1 MEKSCE
7 FCTTSRPVVYC
18 KSDAAHLCLSCD
30 AKVHS
35 ANALS
40 NRHLR
45 TPLCDLCRH
54 RPSHVCCFNHR
65 MFLCRGC
72 DQSLHDVSSHHL
84 HQRRAVSSYLGCP
97 SAKDFAALWGF
108 ELNELDNNA
117 TQDQALSNSCISM
130 NPKAVEPGNLRQSS
144 LGTGV
149 SSSKSGMTSL
159 AAAGHN
165 SGSNCQRTK
174 VISRVQQIKNT
185 SLILQ
190 QIIDLKK
197 FQLTEGDCHLPLN
210 CSLEQADTSSSIYNS
225 SKNDDSNLVQDT
237 DTNIHQS
244 DNPLEELNTDMENLL
259 SSSTSGMPFYGES
272 IWQCKSPIRNSQ
284 LWSQNMQDLGVCE
297 DTFCQDDFNMPDID
311 LSFRNFEDL
320 FGVDQ
325 HPTRGPLASKDVPS
339 SSMEKEAFNNSNNVN
354 AISMEV
360 GNDGMGISLG
370 EVPCARHDLELWPGI
385 IVEEVREWEIRD
397 LMVGGSNTL
406 TGLVL
411 VVLQRQKLL
420 TSTGNFQSLL
430 KGMSDPVQQNM
441 KRWYDCWKLGSSV
454 ALDNINI
461 DAHALVFLELLI
473 SHSPH
478 LFLWFHKL
486 LDKLGEIPRVRYAKK
501 GLTPTLGK
509 GIITSAC
516 TSRPSYSAMPSVSRF
531 SAETSA
537 PDCLDNGVS
546 AIIHGEASCISPDL
560 DSFHS
565 EARENAMV
573 RYKEKK
579 KARLHERQ
587 INSASRKART
597 DVEKRV
603 KGRIVKREDYDSDNP
618 NVTKSC

>member
-45 TPLCDLCRH
+45 TLLCDLCRH

-130 NPKAVEPGNLRQSS
+130 NPKGVEPGNLRQSS

-174 VISRVQQIKNT
+174 VISRVQQMKNT

-210 CSLEQADTSSSIYNS
+210 CSLEQADTSSSICNS

-360 GNDGMGISLG
+360 
-370 EVPCARHDLELWPGI
+370 R
-385 IVEEVREWEIRD
+385 IVAFFFFN
-397 LMVGGSNTL
+397 L
-406 TGLVL
+406 
-411 VVLQRQKLL
+411 
-420 TSTGNFQSLL
+420 
-430 KGMSDPVQQNM
+430 
-441 KRWYDCWKLGSSV
+441 
-454 ALDNINI
+454 
-461 DAHALVFLELLI
+461 
-473 SHSPH
+473 
-478 LFLWFHKL
+478 
-486 LDKLGEIPRVRYAKK
+486 
-501 GLTPTLGK
+501 PTL
-509 GIITSAC
+509 
-516 TSRPSYSAMPSVSRF
+516 
-531 SAETSA
+531 
-537 PDCLDNGVS
+537 
-546 AIIHGEASCISPDL
+546 
-560 DSFHS
+560 
-565 EARENAMV
+565 
-573 RYKEKK
+573 
-579 KARLHERQ
+579 
-587 INSASRKART
+587 
-597 DVEKRV
+597 
-603 KGRIVKREDYDSDNP
+603 
-618 NVTKSC
+618 

>member
-1 MEKSCE
+1 MERSCE

-35 ANALS
+35 ANTLS

-45 TPLCDLCRH
+45 TLLCDLCRH
-54 RPSHVCCFNHR
+54 CPSHVCCFNHR

-72 DQSLHDVSSHHL
+72 DQSVHDVSSHHL

-108 ELNELDNNA
+108 ELIELDNNA

-149 SSSKSGMTSL
+149 SLSKSGMTSL

-174 VISRVQQIKNT
+174 VISRVQQMKNT

-244 DNPLEELNTDMENLL
+244 DNLLEELNTDMENLL
-259 SSSTSGMPFYGES
+259 SSSISGMPFYGES

-297 DTFCQDDFNMPDID
+297 DTFRQDDFNMPDID

-325 HPTRGPLASKDVPS
+325 HPTRGPLVSKDVPS
-339 SSMEKEAFNNSNNVN
+339 SSMENEAFNNSNNVN

-360 GNDGMGISLG
+360 
-370 EVPCARHDLELWPGI
+370 
-385 IVEEVREWEIRD
+385 
-397 LMVGGSNTL
+397 
-406 TGLVL
+406 
-411 VVLQRQKLL
+411 
-420 TSTGNFQSLL
+420 
-430 KGMSDPVQQNM
+430 
-441 KRWYDCWKLGSSV
+441 
-454 ALDNINI
+454 
-461 DAHALVFLELLI
+461 
-473 SHSPH
+473 
-478 LFLWFHKL
+478 
-486 LDKLGEIPRVRYAKK
+486 
-501 GLTPTLGK
+501 
-509 GIITSAC
+509 
-516 TSRPSYSAMPSVSRF
+516 
-531 SAETSA
+531 
-537 PDCLDNGVS
+537 
-546 AIIHGEASCISPDL
+546 
-560 DSFHS
+560 
-565 EARENAMV
+565 
-573 RYKEKK
+573 
-579 KARLHERQ
+579 
-587 INSASRKART
+587 
-597 DVEKRV
+597 
-603 KGRIVKREDYDSDNP
+603 RIVAFFFLIFRLYNTNILVGDLCLIYIRIFVHLNIKEP
-618 NVTKSC
+618 FKTKSVLDVSSCVLTLF